1 MLLHFFTYAVWSF
14 QFDGWVNRRVLGRWT
29 FCFLAPF
36 VSCNS
41 LTLHALISLKWLIDL
56 TWWKWHFSLM
66 VPSHRCDGCRDGPS
80 GEWSTVSIY
89 SHVCYLL
96 PVYSLSP
103 FTLLCFGISLAVS
116 GHRGWAVTS
125 SGPQTF
131 SFRVEINVLYQQR
144 LFQAHL
150 LFTQFS
156 TTTAVKLKR
165 KK

>member
-1 MLLHFFTYAVWSF
+1 
-14 QFDGWVNRRVLGRWT
+14 
-29 FCFLAPF
+29 
-36 VSCNS
+36 
-41 LTLHALISLKWLIDL
+41 
-56 TWWKWHFSLM
+56 M

-103 FTLLCFGISLAVS
+103 FPLLCFGISLAVS

-144 LFQAHL
+144 LFQA
-150 LFTQFS
+150 QFCVLHCCLHS
-156 TTTAVKLKR
+156 SQQQQQEKETRLVQTL
-165 KK
+165 